1 MAKLPKR
8 EDLIYQEIETFKTY
22 ELTPCVAY
30 EMAIRN
36 QDVKDLLYDLD
47 RLDKYKDK
55 AMFVRVSNDEEL
67 SRSLKYF
74 EMIEKDHKA
83 FMDNFEDFQEIGM
96 SHIAKLQE
104 ILENDLIENYRIYPK
119 GYNRKILGMSEALGE
134 SFEYELSNELENEH
148 NDGIQASRKVY
159 DGFKIY
165 QGLFFD
171 KKKHFANHVLPNFKR
186 QVNDEPILVT
196 LDLSRPTEEI
206 KAYISHMQKT
216 LNSSKRR
223 SIKLPSE
230 LRGETVEQADN
241 ISRMRTIS
249 EKGTIKTFNGMKAK
263 SSFKFADMFFIYDA
277 LTNKKTELMIR
288 TEISEYYQRKKY
300 KTTEMSD
307 TTFRLYRDIITDY
320 IDNGRYKELII
331 GAKIVKN

>member
-8 EDLIYQEIETFKTY
+8 EDAIYQEIEKFKTY

-36 QDVKDLLYDLD
+36 QDVKDLLHNLD

-55 AMFVRVSNDEEL
+55 AMLVRVSNDEEL
-67 SRSLKYF
+67 SRSLRYF

-119 GYNRKILGMSEALGE
+119 GYYRKTVGMSELLGE
-134 SFEYELSNELENEH
+134 RIENKSDNELGNYDDDSI
-148 NDGIQASRKVY
+148 NASRRVY
-159 DGFKIY
+159 EGFKVY
-165 QGLFFD
+165 QGLYSD
-171 KKKHFANHVLPNFKR
+171 KKKHFANHILPNFKR
-186 QVNDEPILVT
+186 QVNDEPILIT
-196 LDLSRPTEEI
+196 LDLSRPIAEI
-206 KAYISHMQKT
+206 EAYIAHMQKT

-241 ISRMRTIS
+241 ISHMRIIS
-249 EKGTIKTFNGMKAK
+249 EKGTIKTFNGIKAK

-277 LTNKKTELMIR
+277 LKNKKTELIIR
-288 TEISEYYQRKKY
+288 TEISEYYQRQAH

-331 GAKIVKN
+331 GAKIVKS